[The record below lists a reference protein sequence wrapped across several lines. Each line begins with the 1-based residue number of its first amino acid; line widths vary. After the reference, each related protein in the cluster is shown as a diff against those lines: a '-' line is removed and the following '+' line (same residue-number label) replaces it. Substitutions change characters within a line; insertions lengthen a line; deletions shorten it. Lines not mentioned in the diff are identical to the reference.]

1 MRYALLLAALVAPI
15 LAQYP
20 VYEPPKPPGPVKPS
34 ASAGLPKPPSPPVGP
49 PKPSGPA
56 GPPKPSGPAGP
67 PKPSGPGGYPTPAKP
82 SASSAPPG
90 EKPLVS
96 TAQLIKDVKL
106 EDLLAGSQ
114 KLQGFA
120 DANGGNRAF
129 GGGGHNATTE
139 WLYQTLLAT
148 GAYNVVKQPFV
159 ELFTA
164 ATTTFSANGEPIKVE
179 YLTYGPSGNVNGT
192 LVKVNNLGCTAA
204 DYPSTVSGQIAL
216 ISRGECTFAIKATNA
231 KAAGAI
237 GAAIYNNVPLT
248 SLSGTLGGEGNY
260 APVVG
265 LTLESG
271 NALLA
276 KLGNGT
282 VKATLTVDAIR
293 ENRTNYNVIA
303 ETKQGDHD
311 NVLMIGGH
319 TDSVFAGP
327 GINDDGSG
335 TIGSLV
341 VGLALAKYKIKNAVR
356 LGFWGA
362 EEFGKLG
369 SFHYLKTL
377 NGSLSGSVAEVSK
390 LRAYLNFD
398 MIASPNYVL
407 GIYDGNGD
415 AFNFSGPAGSDK
427 IEKDFEEFYENR
439 GLPHVPSLFSLRSD
453 YAAFLE
459 NGIPSGGLFTG
470 AEVLKTEQEAVMF
483 GGEAGKPLDGCYHQK
498 CDDINNLAK
507 DAYLLNTQSIA
518 NSVAKY
524 ALSFEGIPR
533 GNATLRKRN
542 AENSRNL
549 ARFDNGGHL
558 HNGQPCGAGKNLS

>member
-1 MRYALLLAALVAPI
+1 MRYAILAAALIAPVF
-15 LAQYP
+15 AQY
-20 VYEPPKPPGPVKPS
+20 GT
-34 ASAGLPKPPSPPVGP
+34 LPPV
-49 PKPSGPA
+49 
-56 GPPKPSGPAGP
+56 
-67 PKPSGPGGYPTPAKP
+67 
-82 SASSAPPG
+82 

-96 TAQLIKDVKL
+96 TAELIKDVSI
-106 EDLLAGSQ
+106 EALLAGSQ
-114 KLQGFA
+114 KLQDIA
-120 DANGGNRAF
+120 DENGGNRAF
-129 GGGGHNATTE
+129 GGAGHNATTE
-139 WLYQTLLAT
+139 WLYQTLLES
-148 GAYNVVKQPFV
+148 GAYDVYKQPFV

-164 ATTTFSANGEPIKVE
+164 ATTKFTVAGADIKAD
-179 YLTYGPSGNVNGT
+179 YLTFGPSGNVNGT
-192 LVKVNNLGCTAA
+192 LVKVNDLGCNAT
-204 DYPSTVSGQIAL
+204 DYPPAISGNIAL
-216 ISRGECTFAIKATNA
+216 ISRGSCTFAIKATAA
-231 KAAGAI
+231 KAAGAA
-237 GAAIYNNVPLT
+237 GAAIYNNVPLQA
-248 SLSGTLGGEGNY
+248 LSGTLGGEGNY

-265 LTLESG
+265 LTQEVG
-271 NALLA
+271 NDLLA
-276 KLGNGT
+276 KIGNGT
-282 VKATLTVDAIR
+282 VSANLFIDAIR

-303 ETKQGDHD
+303 ETKEGDHD

-369 SFHYLKTL
+369 SFYYMKTL
-377 NGSLSGSVAEVSK
+377 NGTFGGNSTEVSK

-407 GIYDGNGD
+407 GIYDGDGN
-415 AFNFSGPAGSDK
+415 AFNFSGPTGSDK
-427 IEKDFEEFYENR
+427 IEKDFEEFYDNR

-483 GGEAGKPLDGCYHQK
+483 GGQAGQPLDACYHQA
-498 CDDINNLAK
+498 CDDIDNLAH

-533 GNATLRKRN
+533 GNATLRKRG
-542 AENSRNL
+542 AESARL
-549 ARFDNGGHL
+549 MSRFDHGGHE
-558 HNGQPCGAGKNLS
+558 HHGQTCGAGKNFS

>member
-1 MRYALLLAALVAPI
+1 MKYALLAAALAAPAF
-15 LAQYP
+15 AQYP
-20 VYEPPKPPGPVKPS
+20 TYPPPQE
-34 ASAGLPKPPSPPVGP
+34 
-49 PKPSGPA
+49 
-56 GPPKPSGPAGP
+56 
-67 PKPSGPGGYPTPAKP
+67 
-82 SASSAPPG
+82 

-96 TAQLIKDVKL
+96 TEALIKDVNL

-114 KLQGFA
+114 KLQDIA

-139 WLYQTLLAT
+139 WLYQTLLET
-148 GAYNVVKQPFV
+148 GAYDVYKQPFV

-164 ATTTFSANGEPIKVE
+164 ATVSLTAAGEPIPAE

-192 LVKVNNLGCTAA
+192 LVKVNDLGCNAT
-204 DYPSTVSGQIAL
+204 DYPSAVTGQIAL
-216 ISRGECTFAIKATNA
+216 ISRGVCTFAIKAANA
-231 KAAGAI
+231 KTAGAV
-237 GAAIYNNVPLT
+237 GAVIYNNVPLQ

-265 LTLESG
+265 LTQEAG

-276 KLGNGT
+276 QVGNGT
-282 VKATLTVDAIR
+282 VQASLFVDAIR

-303 ETKQGDHD
+303 ETKEGDHD

-369 SFHYLKTL
+369 SFYYLKTL
-377 NGSLSGSVAEVSK
+377 NGTFAGNSTEVGK

-415 AFNFSGPAGSDK
+415 AFNFSGPTGSDK

-470 AEVLKTEQEAVMF
+470 AEVLKTPEEAQLF
-483 GGEAGKPLDGCYHQK
+483 GGEAGQPLDGCYHQK
-498 CDDINNLAK
+498 CDDIDNLAH

-533 GNATLRKRN
+533 ANATLRKRN
-542 AENSRNL
+542 AESSRVR
-549 ARFDNGGHL
+549 ARFDHGGHEHL
-558 HNGQPCGAGKNLS
+558 GQTCGAGKNVA